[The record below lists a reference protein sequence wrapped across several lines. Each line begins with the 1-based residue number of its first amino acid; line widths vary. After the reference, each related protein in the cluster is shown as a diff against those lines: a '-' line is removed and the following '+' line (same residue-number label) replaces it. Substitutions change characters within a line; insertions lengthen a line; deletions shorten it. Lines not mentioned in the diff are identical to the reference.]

1 MDSMAEIENRI
12 TSLLG
17 GATGFGATVLF
28 DCGEEGAVFVDGSG
42 ETIKISSQRAEADCN
57 IAMSC
62 RVFGRIMNGK
72 LSETAAFMQGEMRIT
87 GEIGLATLVSD
98 LMRSR
103 AQENISA
110 AS

>member
-1 MDSMAEIENRI
+1 MAEIENRI

-17 GATGFGATVLF
+17 GAKGFGAKVLF
-28 DCGEEGAVFVDGSG
+28 DCGEEGVVFVDGSG
-42 ETIKISSQRAEADCN
+42 ETIKISSQRAEADCI
-57 IAMSC
+57 IAMS
-62 RVFGRIMNGK
+62 RGVFGRIMDGR

-87 GEIGLATLVSD
+87 GEIGLATRVGD

-103 AQENISA
+103 AQEGISA